1 MAAKN
6 TAGKAGKAG
15 TVVDTVR
22 ETVHV
27 PERPTLA
34 VGEAVAPCDT
44 FSWMDIAKAEL
55 GQREVKGAKHNPR
68 IIEYHKTTTLKGT
81 TDEIPWC
88 SSFVNWV
95 MKQAG
100 YPGTNSAAAR
110 SWLQYGQRLATPVPG
125 CIVVLSRDGGGHV
138 GFYMGQDSYGIKIL
152 GGNQGDAVTVA
163 QYAHG
168 RCLALVVPRNMRAE
182 DNELFYRELARCA

>member
-1 MAAKN
+1 MAAK
-6 TAGKAGKAG
+6 TTKPAGKAGKTG
-15 TVVDTVR
+15 DTSRKTVG
-22 ETVHV
+22 V
-27 PERPTLA
+27 PERPTPA
-34 VGEAVAPCDT
+34 VGQPVGNTDS
-44 FSWMDIAKAEL
+44 FSWMDIARAEL

-110 SWLQYGQRLATPVPG
+110 SWLQYGQRLAAPVPG

-138 GFYMGQDSYGIKIL
+138 GFYMGQDSYGLKIL

-163 QYAHG
+163 QYPAN
-168 RCLALVVPRNMRAE
+168 RCLALVVPLNMRSE
-182 DNELFYRELARCA
+182 DNELFYRELARYA

>member
-1 MAAKN
+1 MAGK
-6 TAGKAGKAG
+6 TTDQTRKAGKAG
-15 TVVDTVR
+15 DTPREAVV
-22 ETVHV
+22 V
-27 PERPTLA
+27 PERPTIA
-34 VGEAVAPCDT
+34 VGEPAVIADS
-44 FSWMDIAKAEL
+44 FSWMEIARGEL
-55 GQREVKGAKHNPR
+55 GQKEVKGAKHNPR

-110 SWLQYGQRLATPVPG
+110 SWLNYGQRLAAPVPG
-125 CIVVLSRDGGGHV
+125 CIVVLSREGGGHV
-138 GFYMGQDSYGIKIL
+138 GFYMGQDSYGLKIL

-163 QYAHG
+163 HYPAG
-168 RCLALVVPRNMRAE
+168 RCLGLLVPINMRPE
-182 DNELFYRELARCA
+182 DNELFYREFARYA